1 MEQDNRVRQKNS
13 CPVWKKADQGFFQ
26 GRHMQVDSKDVYCF
40 PKKASQTRYQVE
52 GVKSIM
58 DL

>member
-1 MEQDNRVRQKNS
+1 
-13 CPVWKKADQGFFQ
+13 
-26 GRHMQVDSKDVYCF
+26 MQVDSKDVYCF